1 MDFESAVNI
10 LQNGGKIRH
19 KKWNERGDLNKAWL
33 EISGNGIDLKA
44 YIKFIG
50 IKQEKLCT
58 LKHYSNSDSVFS
70 FNDVT
75 AIDWEEYTK

>member
-10 LQNGGKIRH
+10 LRSGGKIRR
-19 KKWNERGDLNKAWL
+19 KKWNEGVLTKAWL
-33 EISGNGIDLKA
+33 ETSDNGIDFKA

-50 IKQEKLCT
+50 IKLEKLCI
-58 LKHYSNSDSVFS
+58 LKHYNNSDSVFS

-75 AIDWEEYTK
+75 AIDWEEYIK